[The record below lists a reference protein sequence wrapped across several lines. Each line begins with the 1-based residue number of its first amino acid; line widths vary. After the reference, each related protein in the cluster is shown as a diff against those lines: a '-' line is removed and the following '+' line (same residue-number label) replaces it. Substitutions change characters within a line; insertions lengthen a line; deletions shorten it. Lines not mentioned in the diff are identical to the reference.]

1 MSDVF
6 ISKGSTRGRIDP
18 ATEDLQRDIK
28 TELQKSTASN
38 SLNWGTK
45 RVTIQGNGVGVG
57 PNQPCR
63 TCVISHTVTD
73 TSPVYVGS
81 TDEGTPDALSF
92 LLPTDTYL
100 EIPVRNT
107 NKLSFFG
114 IAGEFVHILWR
125 D

>member
-1 MSDVF
+1 MQDTFVSR
-6 ISKGSTRGRIDP
+6 GSTRGRIDP

-45 RVTIQGNGVGVG
+45 RVTIQGDGVAVG
-57 PNQPCR
+57 PDQPCR
-63 TCVISHTVTD
+63 TCIISHTHT
-73 TSPVYVGS
+73 TIYVGS

-100 EIPVRNT
+100 EIPIKNL

-114 IAGEFVHILWR
+114 TVAGEFVHLLWR

>member
-6 ISKGSTRGRIDP
+6 ISDKNRERIDP
-18 ATEDLQRDIK
+18 AIKSLQQDIK
-28 TELQKSTASN
+28 TELQKSIASS
-38 SLNWGTK
+38 SLNFGTK
-45 RVTIQGNGVGVG
+45 RVTIQGDGVGVG

-63 TCVISHTVTD
+63 TCIISHTNT
-73 TSPVYVGS
+73 TTYVGS
-81 TDEGTPDALSF
+81 TDEGTPDATSF

-100 EIPVRNT
+100 EIPVRNV

-114 IAGEFVHILWR
+114 TAGEFVHILWR

>member
-1 MSDVF
+1 MSQGEFYIDN
-6 ISKGSTRGRIDP
+6 KEGHKIDP

-45 RVTIQGNGVGVG
+45 RVTIQGDGVAVG
-57 PNQPCR
+57 PDQPCR
-63 TCVISHTVTD
+63 TCIISHTNATI
-73 TSPVYVGS
+73 YVGS
-81 TDEGTPDALSF
+81 TDEGTPDTLSF

-100 EIPVRNT
+100 EIPIKNL

-114 IAGEFVHILWR
+114 IVAGEFVHILWR